1 MNELQ
6 DVKLCSRLKYIVCKQ
21 MIYLAIIFIVSKLRY
36 TFIIQSYYEINIG
49 HVLLVYLKS
58 IYTNESNTQA
68 LHPLRFQV

>member
-21 MIYLAIIFIVSKLRY
+21 IIYLAIIFIVSKLR
-36 TFIIQSYYEINIG
+36 FIQSYYEINIG

>member
-6 DVKLCSRLKYIVCKQ
+6 DVKLCSRLKYIACKQ
-21 MIYLAIIFIVSKLRY
+21 IIYLAIIFIVSKLR
-36 TFIIQSYYEINIG
+36 FIQSYYEINIG

>member
-6 DVKLCSRLKYIVCKQ
+6 DVKLCFRLKYIVCKQ
-21 MIYLAIIFIVSKLRY
+21 IIYLAIIFIVSKLRY
-36 TFIIQSYYEINIG
+36 IQSHYEINIG

>member
-36 TFIIQSYYEINIG
+36 SCYEINIG

>member
-1 MNELQ
+1 MSIELYNNHT
-6 DVKLCSRLKYIVCKQ
+6 LFEL
-21 MIYLAIIFIVSKLRY
+21 
-36 TFIIQSYYEINIG
+36 IQSYYEINIG

>member
-36 TFIIQSYYEINIG
+36 CYEINIG